1 MDRMLRNK
9 KTILLFLLPSLIIFT
24 ATVVIPI
31 LWSGYYSLY
40 NWNGIGEMKF
50 VGLDNFKAILK
61 DRHFSNAFSNNL
73 IYLLINLCGQLGIA
87 LLLALLLSHLPH
99 GNSFFKT
106 IYFAPAILSA
116 SQSARHSRIFI
127 RLTHLDCS
135 ISFFRQSALAICRGS
150 GLEILI
156 PLSEVLR

>member
-50 VGLDNFKAILK
+50 V
-61 DRHFSNAFSNNL
+61 
-73 IYLLINLCGQLGIA
+73 
-87 LLLALLLSHLPH
+87 
-99 GNSFFKT
+99 
-106 IYFAPAILSA
+106 
-116 SQSARHSRIFI
+116 
-127 RLTHLDCS
+127 
-135 ISFFRQSALAICRGS
+135 
-150 GLEILI
+150 
-156 PLSEVLR
+156 